1 MGVVERII
9 SVSADAAVSWPEV
22 EVRMPGEN
30 AASCGGGLGSSAAA
44 GIGEGEW
51 EAHVSEQDTKISLA
65 GSVALGT
72 GVMIGAGIFALVGQ
86 VAGLAGDWFPVAFLA
101 GAAVA
106 AASSYAYARYSS
118 VNPSAGGIAMLLKD
132 AYGPGVVAGSFSLFM
147 YVSMVVAESLLAR
160 TFGTYLLRPF
170 GLQDSVLLV
179 PLLGIIAIAAAAVVN
194 LVGNRLVER
203 SALVTAALKIAGIA
217 VLAAAGLI
225 ATVAAGAGF
234 FSHSS
239 DSGDG
244 FLGTVAAVALCV
256 LAYKGFTTITNQG
269 DDVKDA
275 KRNIARSIMI
285 SITICAVLYLL
296 ITLSVEASIG
306 ASGAV
311 DARDYALA
319 EAADPLFGAWGVGI
333 TVAVA
338 VIATL
343 SGLLASLFSVSRLYA
358 MLQDMKQAPSLPARV
373 PHQPLLITAGAA
385 IILTATFDLSRIA
398 ALGVFL
404 YLTMDIAVQW
414 GVLHRL
420 RDKIDTRPRLPIVTI
435 ALDAAILTA
444 FTINKVQTDLLTVV
458 LATGLAAVIVAAQT
472 WAVVRRTR
480 RNANGG

>member
-1 MGVVERII
+1 
-9 SVSADAAVSWPEV
+9 
-22 EVRMPGEN
+22 
-30 AASCGGGLGSSAAA
+30 
-44 GIGEGEW
+44 
-51 EAHVSEQDTKISLA
+51 VSEQDTRISLV

-86 VAGLAGDWFPVAFLA
+86 VAGLAGDWFPVAFIA

-106 AASSYAYARYSS
+106 GVSSYAYARYSS

-170 GLQDSVLLV
+170 GLQDSVVLV
-179 PLLGIIAIAAAAVVN
+179 PLLGIVAIAAAAVVN
-194 LVGNRLVER
+194 LVGNQLVER
-203 SALVTAALKIAGIA
+203 SALVTAVLKIVGIA

-225 ATVAAGAGF
+225 GAAATGAGF
-234 FSHSS
+234 FSRSS

-244 FLGTVAAVALCV
+244 VLGVVAAVALCV

-269 DDVKDA
+269 DDLKDA
-275 KRNIARSIMI
+275 KRNIARSITI
-285 SITICAVLYLL
+285 SIAICAVLYLL
-296 ITLSVEASIG
+296 ITLSVGASIG
-306 ASGAV
+306 ASGAI

-343 SGLLASLFSVSRLYA
+343 SGLLASLFSVSRLYG
-358 MLQDMKQAPSLPARV
+358 MLQDMKQAPALPARV
-373 PHQPLLITAGAA
+373 PHQPLLITAAAA
-385 IILTATFDLSRIA
+385 IILTAVFDLGRIA

-414 GVLHRL
+414 GVLRRL
-420 RDKIDTRPRLPIVTI
+420 REKIEARAWLPIATI
-435 ALDAAILTA
+435 VLDAAILAA
-444 FTINKVQTDLLTVV
+444 FTISKVQSDPLTVGV
-458 LATGLAAVIVAAQT
+458 AAGLAAVIFAAQA
-472 WAVVRRTR
+472 WVVTR
-480 RNANGG
+480 RHRAETTER